1 MFSRNTGKR
10 LMKVC
15 ADAVLKGADII
26 IAIYARQ
33 SVDRAD
39 SISIEQQIELCEY
52 EARGEVFR
60 TYIDRGYSGKDT
72 NRPEFAQMMNDI
84 RLGEINTVIVYK
96 LDRISRSILD
106 FSAMIEMFGKYGVQF
121 VSATEKFD
129 TSSPM
134 GNAMLNICIVFA
146 QLERETIQK
155 RVADAYFS
163 RSQKSFYMGG
173 AIPYGFRKVP
183 TVIDGVHTS
192 MYEPIPDEEKVVRMI
207 FEMYSQPQTS
217 YGDIIDRMNELG
229 IKKRGKDWVRQR
241 IRELVLN
248 PIYVKADHDVYDFFK
263 ERGAELAD
271 PPSDYM
277 GVNGCYCYKN
287 RSDKKKKLSDI
298 EGKQIVLAPHKGIV
312 DSGVWLKCRKKCM
325 GREQIIPLQKAR
337 NSWLCGK
344 IKCGVCGYALTAK
357 QFDNGRRRYLICSNR
372 LGTKSCKGA
381 GTLYTAEVEKL
392 VGDEIN
398 ERLAKFGKLSPTE
411 KCTSDSELAIL
422 ENELAE
428 TEKEINGLLGK
439 VSSADNVLFQYI
451 NERIAALDRRKYE
464 IKECVKKFT
473 VKKCSP
479 DCAIDCHQ
487 IIWDELS
494 FDDKRQVADIL
505 IRVVYATSEKIIIQ
519 WRI

>member
-1 MFSRNTGKR
+1 MRCGK
-10 LMKVC
+10 
-15 ADAVLKGADII
+15 AVPQTALKGADII
-26 IAIYARQ
+26 VAIYARQ

-39 SISIEQQIELCEY
+39 SISIEQQIELCRY
-52 EARGEVFR
+52 EARGEAIR

-163 RSQKSFYMGG
+163 RSRKSFYMGG

-241 IRELVLN
+241 IRELIVN
-248 PIYVKADHDVYDFFK
+248 PIYVKADLDVYDFFRK
-263 ERGAELAD
+263 HGAELVD
-271 PPSDYM
+271 PPSDYI

-287 RSDKKKKLSDI
+287 RADKKKNI
-298 EGKQIVLAPHKGIV
+298 TEIAGRQIVLAPHRGII
-312 DSGVWLKCRKKCM
+312 DSAVWLKCREKCM
-325 GREQIIPLQKAR
+325 GRKQIIPFQKAR

-344 IKCGVCGYALTAK
+344 IKCGECGYALTAK
-357 QFDNGRRRYLICSNR
+357 QFDDGRRRYLICSNR
-372 LGTKSCKGA
+372 LSTKCCKGA
-381 GTLYTAEVEKL
+381 GTLYTAELEKL
-392 VGDEIN
+392 VCDEIN
-398 ERLAKFGKLSPTE
+398 ERLTELGKLSPSE
-411 KCTSDSELAIL
+411 KSVRNRERAML

-428 TEKEINGLLGK
+428 TDKEINGLLEK
-439 VSSADNVLFQYI
+439 VGNADNVLFRYI
-451 NERIAALDRRKYE
+451 NERISALESRKNE
-464 IKECVKKFT
+464 IDQHIKKLCVKR
-473 VKKCSP
+473 CSP
-479 DCAIDCHQ
+479 DCEIDCHK
-487 IIWDELS
+487 IMWDELS
-494 FDDKRQVADIL
+494 FDDKRRVADIL
-505 IRVVYATSEKIIIQ
+505 IRVIYATSEKIIIQ
-519 WRI
+519 WKI